1 MIRILNLMNGEQI
14 IGEVEDL
21 SDYYKVVNPF
31 YIVDAI
37 SEEGAMG
44 SKLTN
49 VLTFSP
55 SDYIVV
61 NRDKVVFDFPVSS
74 SMCSYYERLVSL
86 HDKKLAEDVVN
97 EALNEMDMAEK
108 RYQKLMDMVRPDK
121 SKLN

>member
-21 SDYYKVVNPF
+21 SDYYKIINPF

-37 SEEGAMG
+37 SEEGTMG

-74 SMCSYYERLVSL
+74 SMCAYYERLVSMY
-86 HDKKLAEDVVN
+86 DKTTAEEVVY

-108 RYQKLMDMVRPDK
+108 RYQKLMDMIKPNK